1 MDYSNRISEQGLADS
16 FFFWL
21 HLGFPLAAV
30 VIIVVVVVGSTLSV
44 FREAP
49 QCLAGCRWRGM
60 IWYDTADGLLK
71 KKGVGGKGNTV
82 LYSSTRVDGLGEV
95 LAVAGWCGIESSC
108 LGLRHRS
115 VG

>member
-1 MDYSNRISEQGLADS
+1 M
-16 FFFWL
+16 
-21 HLGFPLAAV
+21 

-49 QCLAGCRWRGM
+49 QCLAGCRWRDM
-60 IWYDTADGLLK
+60 VWYDTADGLLK
-71 KKGVGGKGNTV
+71 KKRVGGKGDSVPYCTR
-82 LYSSTRVDGLGEV
+82 TRVDGLGEV

-108 LGLRHRS
+108 LSLRHRS